1 MAFGKLCGLRRFG
14 EQRKSRSHHGA
25 HEGREVRKRRLF
37 NLFSFL
43 RDPRVL
49 RGEIVSVFPLAAA
62 VWLSGCMVGPDY
74 HRPSVTTPGQFRG
87 NSIADAESIADLK
100 WFEVFR
106 DEQLQ
111 ELIRTALSQNYDLRD
126 AIARVDAAR
135 ANLGITR
142 ADQYPNFGIGADVTT
157 GEQSRRGQFTIPSGT
172 SRERSYTTVFLNLF
186 TFEIDIWGRLRR
198 ATESARAQLLAEDW
212 NRKTVITTLISDV
225 ATAYFNLLELDM
237 ELAISKN
244 TLVTRQESLRL
255 IKVQQ
260 QGGVATLLD
269 VRQGEQLVYSAAESI
284 PDSERQIEQ
293 TENQI
298 SLLLGR
304 NPGAITRGRLL
315 TEQQMPPEVPAG
327 LPSSLLER
335 RPDIQAAEQI
345 LVAANANIG
354 VAKAAYFPE
363 ITLTGEFGFQST
375 SLSNLFSG
383 SRRAWAFVPQITY
396 PIFDAGRTRFGVE
409 RSEAEQ
415 RGALAQYEKA
425 IQSAFRDVSDALV
438 QYQKVREIRAERELL
453 VTALQDRKRLAYL
466 TYRGGVDTLLNALDA
481 DRDLFNAEL
490 SLAQVRL
497 SELLSLVQV
506 YRALGGGW
514 QE

>member
-14 EQRKSRSHHGA
+14 EQRKSRSHHEA

-255 IKVQQ
+255 IRVQQ
-260 QGGVATLLD
+260 KGGIATLLD

-304 NPGAITRGRLL
+304 NPGTITRGRLL
-315 TEQQMPPEVPAG
+315 TEQQMLPEVPAG

-409 RSEAEQ
+409 RAEAEQ
-415 RGALAQYEKA
+415 RSTLAQYEKA
-425 IQSAFRDVSDALV
+425 IQLAFRDVSDALV

-490 SLAQVRL
+490 SLAQIRL
-497 SELLSLVQV
+497 SELLSLVQL